1 VRFFDRL
8 RSEFSFFQ
16 GNYLILILS
25 WILMDFAGELAGAYY
40 SKFVEKLGATESI
53 IGFIG
58 LSSLLALAL
67 VQFPGGYLA
76 DRGRKWLVSTMTFG
90 VALSYIFYIVA
101 PSWHFILIGSV
112 IGNLCLIYQPA
123 LLAMMSDALPPERR
137 GMGFSIINLIMSVA
151 TTPAPAVALLLV
163 TYYGFM
169 PGMRIAYILVTS
181 GFIVAALVR
190 LLLKES
196 IKNAQKIK
204 PSEFISSYPKALKEG
219 IAVWK
224 LVPRSMFFLF
234 LSSLLVRFSFA
245 LVQLYFIQYAL
256 KVLQIG
262 DEAWGLAL
270 TLLFLTMIVASFP
283 CGKILDK
290 IGRKVPLLISIIIVI
305 PAVLLFLY
313 GGIIGVFIAM
323 PLTGLSQ
330 LLSMSAYMSLQAD
343 LVPKE
348 QRGKVIGSSNFFN
361 YIFMAFGS
369 LAGGVIYERISPQ
382 LPFLIM
388 IALAIPSLC
397 LTLYLVEE
405 SGKREE

>member
-1 VRFFDRL
+1 
-8 RSEFSFFQ
+8 
-16 GNYLILILS
+16 
-25 WILMDFAGELAGAYY
+25 MDFAGELAGPYY
-40 SKFVEKLGATESI
+40 SKFVGKRGATESI
-53 IGFIG
+53 IGLIG
-58 LSSLLALAL
+58 RDSLLALAL

-101 PSWHFILIGSV
+101 PTWDFILIGSV

-123 LLAMMSDALPPERR
+123 LLAMMSDALSPERR

-151 TTPAPAVALLLV
+151 TTPAPGVALLLV
-163 TYYGFM
+163 TTYGFM

-181 GFIVAALVR
+181 GFIVAALLR

-224 LVPRSMFFLF
+224 LVPQSMFFLF
-234 LSSLLVRFSFA
+234 LSGLLVRFSFA

-270 TLLFLTMIVASFP
+270 TIIFLTMIIASFP
-283 CGKILDK
+283 CGKLLDK
-290 IGRKVPLLISIIIVI
+290 IGRKIPLLISIIIVI

-313 GGIIGVFIAM
+313 GGVIGVFIAM

-330 LLSMSAYMSLQAD
+330 LLGMSGYMSLQAD

-369 LAGGVIYERISPQ
+369 LAGGVLYERISPQ
-382 LPFLIM
+382 LPFLVM
-388 IALAIPSLC
+388 IALAIPSFC

-405 SGKREE
+405 SVKREE

>member
-1 VRFFDRL
+1 
-8 RSEFSFFQ
+8 
-16 GNYLILILS
+16 
-25 WILMDFAGELAGAYY
+25 MDFAGELAGAYY

-58 LSSLLALAL
+58 LSSLLALAF

-101 PSWHFILIGSV
+101 PTWDFILIGSV

-123 LLAMMSDALPPERR
+123 LLAMMSDALSPERR

-151 TTPAPAVALLLV
+151 TTPAPGVALLLV
-163 TYYGFM
+163 TTYGFM

-181 GFIVAALVR
+181 GFIVAALLR

-224 LVPRSMFFLF
+224 LVPQSMFFLF
-234 LSSLLVRFSFA
+234 LSGLLVRFSFA

-270 TLLFLTMIVASFP
+270 TIIFLTMIIASFP
-283 CGKILDK
+283 CGKLLDK
-290 IGRKVPLLISIIIVI
+290 IGRKIPLLISIIIVI

-313 GGIIGVFIAM
+313 GGVIGVFIAM

-330 LLSMSAYMSLQAD
+330 LLGMSGYMSLQAD

-369 LAGGVIYERISPQ
+369 LAGGVLYERISPQ
-382 LPFLIM
+382 LPFLVM
-388 IALAIPSLC
+388 IALAIPSFC

-405 SGKREE
+405 SVKREE